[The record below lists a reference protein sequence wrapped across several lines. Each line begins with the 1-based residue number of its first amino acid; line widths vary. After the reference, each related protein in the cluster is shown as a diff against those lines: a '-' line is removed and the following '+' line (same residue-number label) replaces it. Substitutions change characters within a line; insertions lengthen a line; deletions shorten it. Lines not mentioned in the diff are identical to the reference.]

1 MLKEEIK
8 RLEEQVSGLN
18 LTQSLAFV
26 ANEFPG
32 KVVFSTSFG
41 MEDQVITDAIAREKA
56 AINVFTLDTGRLF
69 NETYEVFSKT
79 VARYKL
85 RIEAFYPDANEI
97 KDFVSSKGI
106 NSFYES
112 VENRKEC
119 CRIRKIEPLKK
130 ALAGA
135 HIWVTGIRS
144 EQSSNRQNFQLF
156 EWDESFQIIK
166 FNPLLHWKS
175 MRVREYI
182 NNNKVP
188 YNYLHDKGFLSI
200 GCAPCT
206 RAIEP
211 GEDER
216 AGRWWWEDSKKECGL
231 HTTLTTSK

>member
-1 MLKEEIK
+1 MLKDRIK
-8 RLEEQVSGLN
+8 RLEEKVKDLT
-18 LTQSLAFV
+18 LTQSLTCV

-41 MEDQVITDAIAREKA
+41 MEDQVITDAIAREKVD
-56 AINVFTLDTGRLF
+56 IEIFTLDTGRLF

-79 VARYKL
+79 MARYKK
-85 RIEAFYPDANEI
+85 RIVAFYPDAEEI
-97 KDFVSSKGI
+97 QQFVSTKGI

-119 CRIRKIEPLKK
+119 CRIRKIEPLKR
-130 ALAGA
+130 ALSGSQ
-135 HIWVTGIRS
+135 IWVTGIRA
-144 EQSSNRQNFQLF
+144 EQSPNRQNFHLF
-156 EWDESFQIIK
+156 EWDENFNIIK

-182 NNNKVP
+182 NNYKVP

-231 HTTLTTSK
+231 HSSVSSSQ